1 MAAGSKCDTLTPEAG
16 QDAVQSVLTD
26 VQNGVAAMQNASA
39 VMANADAP
47 DAPET
52 PIATPVA
59 AAYAD
64 GRDLTRSTATVRLPV
79 G

>member
-1 MAAGSKCDTLTPEAG
+1 M
-16 QDAVQSVLTD
+16 LTD

-47 DAPET
+47 AAGDPDRHAVT
-52 PIATPVA
+52 

-64 GRDLTRSTATVRLPV
+64 GRVLTRSTATVRLPV